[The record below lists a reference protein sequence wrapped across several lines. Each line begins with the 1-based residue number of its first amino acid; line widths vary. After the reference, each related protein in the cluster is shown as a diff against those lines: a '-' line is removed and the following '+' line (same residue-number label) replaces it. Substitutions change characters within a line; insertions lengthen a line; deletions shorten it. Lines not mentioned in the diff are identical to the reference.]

1 MNLKTTKSA
10 NAETVK
16 QDWFII
22 DATDKALGRL
32 CSEVARRLRGKHKT
46 DFTPHVDTGDYIIVT
61 NAAKIRITGN
71 KANDKMY
78 YRTSGQPGKLKE
90 VAFKDLLQKDATR
103 PIEIAVKGMMPK
115 GPMGRV
121 MLSKLKIYP
130 GAEHP
135 HTAQQP
141 QILEI

>member
-10 NAETVK
+10 NAQTVK

-22 DATDKALGRL
+22 DATDQILGRL
-32 CSEVARRLRGKHKT
+32 CSKVASRLRGKDKT
-46 DFTPHVDTGDYIIVT
+46 DFTPHVDTGDYIIVI
-61 NAAKIRITGN
+61 NAEKIKITGN

-90 VAFKDLLQKDATR
+90 TTFKDLLQKDATR

-121 MLSKLKIYP
+121 MLSKLKVYT
-130 GAEHP
+130 GVEHP

-141 QILEI
+141 QPLEI

>member
-22 DATDKALGRL
+22 DATDKVLGRL

-90 VAFKDLLQKDATR
+90 TTFKDLLQKDATR
-103 PIEIAVKGMMPK
+103 PIEIAVKGMMPR

-121 MLSKLKIYP
+121 MLGKLKVYA
-130 GAEHP
+130 GSEHP

-141 QILEI
+141 QVLEI

>member
-16 QDWFII
+16 QDWYIV
-22 DATDKALGRL
+22 DATDKTLGRL
-32 CSEVARRLRGKHKT
+32 SSEVARRLRGKHKT

-90 VAFKDLLQKDATR
+90 TNFNDLLQKDATR

-121 MLSKLKIYP
+121 MLSKLKVYS

-141 QILEI
+141 QTLEI